1 MFESRCI
8 PCEMPSRRNVIKVP
22 DMIYPT
28 TDTLCV
34 AVHPL
39 EACEPIATPNLP
51 EGTAWVGF
59 AVRQRNC
66 TFYDKTINV
75 QLAGG
80 QAIIIAND
88 VPDGGPVGM
97 DYRDGACVALAE
109 MCIFTLYYICV
120 LPVDSVVF

>member
-1 MFESRCI
+1 MFWNRGTLIEARF
-8 PCEMPSRRNVIKVP
+8 PSMN
-22 DMIYPT
+22 MSHA
-28 TDTLCV
+28 CN

-39 EACEPIATPNLP
+39 EACEPISTANLP

-75 QLAGG
+75 QVAGG

-97 DYRDGACVALAE
+97 DYRDGAYTRC
-109 MCIFTLYYICV
+109 CG
-120 LPVDSVVF
+120 